1 MANFRGR
8 CESLELKTA
17 LPFISAEKGDQMKNR
32 SKVILLS
39 LVAFTAVFAA
49 ACPER
54 ISIGDIEANPSRYQN
69 KDVAIAGT
77 VRDSY
82 GISIPGTPIRGGAY
96 KIDDGT
102 GSIWVIT
109 EDSVPSKGTQ
119 LGIKGRIGTGVNWKG
134 RNYGLGMYEKD
145 RRFKKR

>member
-1 MANFRGR
+1 M
-8 CESLELKTA
+8 
-17 LPFISAEKGDQMKNR
+17 
-32 SKVILLS
+32 
-39 LVAFTAVFAA
+39 VAFVAVFAA

-54 ISIGDIEANPSRYQN
+54 RSIADIQANPSRYNN
-69 KDVAIAGT
+69 KEVVIAGT

-82 GISIPGTPIRGGAY
+82 GVNIPGTPIRGGAY

-109 EDSVPSKGTQ
+109 EEGVPSKGVEI
-119 LGIKGRIGTGVNWKG
+119 GIKGIVGNGVNWNGK
-134 RNYGLGMYEKD
+134 NYGLGIYEKD

>member
-1 MANFRGR
+1 MNKI
-8 CESLELKTA
+8 STA
-17 LPFISAEKGDQMKNR
+17 AF
-32 SKVILLS
+32 S
-39 LVAFTAVFAA
+39 LVIGFVGLFTA

-54 ISIGDIEANPSRYQN
+54 VSIADIEANPSKYQN
-69 KDVAIAGT
+69 KEIAIAGT

-102 GSIWVIT
+102 GSIWVIS
-109 EDSVPSKGTQ
+109 ESAVPSKGSQ
-119 LGIKGRIGTGVNWKG
+119 IGIKGLVGSGVSYNG

-145 RRFKKR
+145 RRFRKR